1 MSRLAHLRAR
11 MEATGSRL
19 VAEAELAQV
28 FGIRLEE
35 VAVAT
40 DAGAKV
46 PSELRRGLHTV

>member
-1 MSRLAHLRAR
+1 
-11 MEATGSRL
+11 MEATGTRL
-19 VAEAELAQV
+19 VAEAELDHI